1 MSMIQQT
8 LADGVGEMAGA
19 AFDHVAEL
27 VDRGAGLLDESPL
40 GKVTGPAPEP
50 ARRHRGRWLVVVG
63 VAALTVGWVVV
74 SRRHAVVRSAAVV
87 ERVVNLRD
95 EPVTAPGAM
104 NGHPDGA
111 AMSPFD
117 AARAGRR
124 RPDRGEA
131 TVDVTD
137 CTRGRP
143 NSRAIGAS
151 RSVRSLAGSTFSP
164 EGRHARAT

>member
-8 LADGVGEMAGA
+8 VAEGVAEMAGA

-27 VDRGAGLLDESPL
+27 VDRGAVLLEQSPL
-40 GKVTGPAPEP
+40 GQVTGAAPEP

-74 SRRHAVVRSAAVV
+74 SRRRAVERSAAVV
-87 ERVVNLRD
+87 ERVVDLRD

-111 AMSPFD
+111 AMSPFET
-117 AARAGRR
+117 G
-124 RPDRGEA
+124 P
-131 TVDVTD
+131 
-137 CTRGRP
+137 GRP
-143 NSRAIGAS
+143 
-151 RSVRSLAGSTFSP
+151 SP
-164 EGRHARAT
+164 S